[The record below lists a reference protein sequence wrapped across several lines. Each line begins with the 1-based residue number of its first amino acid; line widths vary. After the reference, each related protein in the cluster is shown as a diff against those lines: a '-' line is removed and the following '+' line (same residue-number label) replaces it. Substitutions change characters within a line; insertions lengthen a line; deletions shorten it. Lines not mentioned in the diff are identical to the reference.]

1 MLRTI
6 AKLPTFRSLEHKDWA
21 VLWLAGNLW
30 HLAFWMDLIVLGW
43 LVLELTNS
51 PFLVALVGTFR
62 LIPMGIFGVLAGSIG
77 DRLPKK
83 SLLLVAQTVNLVVT
97 AGFAIVLMLDLE
109 EVWIIYVAALLTGS
123 AWAIDFPV
131 RRAFIRDLLPVEA
144 IVNAMAI
151 DAASLTGMAMVGRWI
166 GGGFLEW
173 TVPEMAYIFLV
184 ACYIIGFVLLL
195 RIPNLFH
202 EPADTDLHSSVL
214 QDIVS
219 GFAYVLAQP
228 SLRAIL
234 FVTVLINFFVVPY
247 FQLTPVF
254 AKDVFDIGPGMLGI
268 LSGMDGL
275 GALVGTCILASMTTM
290 GRLGIVF
297 AAGSLLFGL
306 GVLLFSQAPSYQL
319 GMIFL
324 FVVGLGTAG
333 FATMQTTITVTQA
346 EPNMRGRAM
355 GAIALGIGMLP
366 LGMAFVGGMA
376 QWLGA
381 PEALGL
387 SSLIGLG
394 LITLAILLQPSL
406 HSTKHS

>member
-21 VLWLAGNLW
+21 VLWMAGNLW

-62 LIPMGIFGVLAGSIG
+62 LIPMGIFGFLAGSIG

-97 AGFAIVLMLDLE
+97 AGFAIILLLDLE
-109 EVWIIYVAALLTGS
+109 EVWVIYVTALLTGS
-123 AWAIDFPV
+123 AWAIDFPI

-151 DAASLTGMAMVGRWI
+151 DAASLTGMAMAGRWI

-173 TVPEMAYIFLV
+173 TGPEMAYIFLV
-184 ACYIIGFVLLL
+184 VCYIVGFVLLL
-195 RIPNLFH
+195 RMPNLSPQPTNPDYH
-202 EPADTDLHSSVL
+202 ASVL

-219 GFAYVLAQP
+219 GLAYVLAQP
-228 SLRAIL
+228 SLRAIFL
-234 FVTVLINFFVVPY
+234 VTVLINFFVVPY

-254 AKDVFDIGPGMLGI
+254 AKDVFDIGPGMLGM
-268 LSGMDGL
+268 LSGMDGF
-275 GALVGTCILASMTTM
+275 GALAGTCILASMTTM
-290 GRLGIVF
+290 VRPSVVF
-297 AAGSLLFGL
+297 AGGSLLFGL
-306 GVLLFSQAPSYQL
+306 GVLLFSQSPTYQF
-319 GMIFL
+319 GMMFL

-366 LGMAFVGGMA
+366 IGMAFVGGLA

-381 PEALGL
+381 PKALGL
-387 SSLIGLG
+387 SSLVGLG
-394 LITLAILLQPSL
+394 LMTLVILFQPSL
-406 HSTKHS
+406 RRVKRS